1 MTECSKSTNKIL
13 QMLDK
18 NRLVAAPLA
27 GVTTPPFRKILRDFF
42 DGLIFTE
49 MVSVEGIRRKADR
62 TLGYLC
68 IDKKDHPI
76 GVQLFGS
83 SEQAYT
89 EAIDVVMDHINP
101 DFVDINMGCPVKKVL
116 KSNSGCAMMRDPENI
131 SRIIRASKK
140 ALGDIPLT
148 IKIRLGWDRSSLN
161 YNEIIKIAYEEGV
174 EAVTLHGRTKTE
186 MFSGT
191 VDYELIADAKSNA
204 KLPIIGNGD
213 VVDMDTY
220 SKMLATG
227 VDGVMI
233 GRGMM
238 KQPWIF
244 EALNN
249 DENPSKYL
257 DNERLHK
264 LILNL
269 VELEKRYKG
278 EMFFLDAVKKYIVWF
293 LKGMPAASA
302 LRNDLYN
309 SPTESKMNELLED
322 YFHKLKTNYFYRQ
335 ETPSDQS

>member
-1 MTECSKSTNKIL
+1 
-13 QMLDK
+13 MLDK
-18 NRLVAAPLA
+18 NKLVAAPLA

-62 TLGYLC
+62 TLGYLS
-68 IDKKDHPI
+68 IDKADHPI

-83 SEQAYT
+83 SPEAYT
-89 EAIDVVMDHINP
+89 EAIAVVMDYINP
-101 DFVDINMGCPVKKVL
+101 DFIDINMGCPVKKVL

-131 SRIIRASKK
+131 AKILQVSKK
-140 ALGDIPLT
+140 AVGDIPLT
-148 IKIRLGWDRSSLN
+148 IKIRLGWDRSSMN
-161 YNEIIKIAYEEGV
+161 YNEVIKIAHEEGV

-186 MFSGT
+186 MFSG
-191 VDYELIADAKSNA
+191 VADYDLIADAKSKA

-213 VVDMDTY
+213 VLDVGSY
-220 SKMLATG
+220 ERMLATG

-249 DENPSKYL
+249 GKDPSKYL
-257 DNERLHK
+257 SNDRLHK

-293 LKGMPAASA
+293 MKGMPDAAA

-309 SPTESKMNELLED
+309 APTEEEMNTLLE
-322 YFHKLKTNYFYRQ
+322 NYFSR
-335 ETPSDQS
+335 